1 MTEINES
8 LNDVKKKDTND
19 LLKSEFLKSD
29 KIELREYQIQLA
41 EKTALKNSLIVL
53 PTGLGKTIIALLIT
67 IKSLSMYPHTSKI
80 IFLAPTRPLI
90 NQHFETFQKFLDFPE
105 DQMVILT
112 GKTPPKKR
120 KELFKENRILF
131 YTPQT
136 LRNDIV
142 TGKYGLEDVCLI
154 IFDEAHH
161 AFGDYA
167 YTTIADEYVE
177 QNPGAIILGLTA
189 SPGHS
194 KEKIDELCEN
204 LYIPRENIHIRTRK
218 DEDVK
223 DYIQR
228 MEIEKIGT
236 VLNPL
241 MKNVRT
247 HIFQLLEERLQ
258 YLAQLGFLKVN
269 STVLHEKIIRKDLL
283 RLRGELAGS
292 LQTPGDKSDVYTA
305 ISINAQALILYHI
318 ISLIE
323 QQGLDT
329 LLIYLEKLLKDAK
342 KQSSSK
348 AVKSLGHNYRIQ
360 KLFIQLKKIQDQD
373 PKLLEHPKYELLRET
388 ILEELRFNSEARI
401 LVFVKL
407 RASVRNLVGKL
418 KKLGPIHP
426 VRFVGQSNVSKK
438 DKGLSQKQQIEILE
452 RFKEGAY
459 NVLVSTNVGEEGLD
473 ISECDLVIFYD
484 IVTSEIRLIQRK
496 GRTARHREG
505 KVVMLYCKGT
515 NDEIY
520 LRIAENKLRKMN
532 KNLKRK
538 PKQKKLKKTPYTTT
552 SQQYPTDKKSRKK
565 RGHKSQ
571 ARLEC
576 FVKSNIQDRK
586 STPEKNDNVEN
597 TNNKISQ
604 GIIIGNSL
612 PMKYGI
618 RKRLQ
623 EKGLEFASKDW
634 EFHIVINDNQMLIQ
648 IFHISGLDI
657 KDLLNFQEQIEQK
670 FELLI
675 FICDFIDF
683 KEKIEGEKRLMKREL
698 QEFAQKNKL
707 KIIPID
713 IPEELNF
720 IMENILS
727 KVNN

>member
-1 MTEINES
+1 MI
-8 LNDVKKKDTND
+8 
-19 LLKSEFLKSD
+19 
-29 KIELREYQIQLA
+29 
-41 EKTALKNSLIVL
+41 
-53 PTGLGKTIIALLIT
+53 
-67 IKSLSMYPHTSKI
+67 
-80 IFLAPTRPLI
+80 
-90 NQHFETFQKFLDFPE
+90 
-105 DQMVILT
+105 ILT

-120 KELFKENRILF
+120 KEVFKKNRILF

-177 QNPGAIILGLTA
+177 QNPGAIVLGLTA

-194 KEKIDELCEN
+194 KEKIDELCQN

-236 VLNPL
+236 ALNPL
-241 MKNVRT
+241 MKNVRK
-247 HIFQLLEERLQ
+247 HIFQILEEKLQ
-258 YLAQLGFLKVN
+258 YLAQLGFLRVN
-269 STVLHEKIIRKDLL
+269 SSVLHEKIIRKDLL
-283 RLRGELAGS
+283 RLRGELARS

-342 KQSSSK
+342 KHNSSK
-348 AVKSLGHNYRIQ
+348 AVKSLGYNYRIQ

-388 ILEELRFNSEARI
+388 ILDELKFNSDARI

-407 RASVRNLVGKL
+407 RASVKNLVGKL
-418 KKLGPIHP
+418 KKLGPVHP

-484 IVTSEIRLIQRK
+484 VVTSEIRLIQRK

-515 NDEIY
+515 NDEVY

-538 PKQKKLKKTPYTTT
+538 PKQKKLKKTPYSNS
-552 SQQYPTDKKSRKK
+552 SQQSSMSENRNKKG
-565 RGHKSQ
+565 GHKSQ
-571 ARLEC
+571 AKLEN
-576 FVKSNIQDRK
+576 FTKPKLTSQDQKSIR
-586 STPEKNDNVEN
+586 EKEEISEN
-597 TNNKISQ
+597 THTKNSQ

-612 PMKYGI
+612 PMRYGI

-623 EKGLEFASKDW
+623 EKGLEFASRDW
-634 EFHIVINDNQMLIQ
+634 ELHIVINNEMLIQ
-648 IFHISGLDI
+648 IFQTSGLDI
-657 KDLLNFQEQIEQK
+657 KELLNFRERVK
-670 FELLI
+670 RNFELLI
-675 FICDFIDF
+675 FICDFIDY
-683 KEKIEGEKRLMKREL
+683 KEKIEGEKRLMKREF
-698 QEFAQKNKL
+698 QEFAKEKQL

-713 IPEELNF
+713 ILEELNF
-720 IMENILS
+720 IMENILA
-727 KVNN
+727 KIKN